1 MKKKASG
8 FPLAGAGVCIRVERE
23 LELDYQAGL
32 DGQMPLGPCLDFPW
46 KWWGVTSEILPGKW
60 LDQIGVLEKSFWLK
74 SKGGR
79 RTS

>member
-32 DGQMPLGPCLDFPW
+32 DGQMPLGPCLDFP
-46 KWWGVTSEILPGKW
+46 
-60 LDQIGVLEKSFWLK
+60 
-74 SKGGR
+74 
-79 RTS
+79 